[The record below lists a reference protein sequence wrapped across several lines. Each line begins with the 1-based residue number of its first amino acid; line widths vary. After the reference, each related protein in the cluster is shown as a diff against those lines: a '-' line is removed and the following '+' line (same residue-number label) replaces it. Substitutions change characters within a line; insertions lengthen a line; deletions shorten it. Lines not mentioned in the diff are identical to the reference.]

1 MFDLKVLNSALSQL
15 EEERGIPKEK
25 IIEAIEQAL
34 AAAYKKDYG
43 KKGQIIRSK
52 FDPKS
57 GRTEFTQA
65 KIVVSEETVRMPDEE
80 IKEGEE
86 DTRQRFNPEHD
97 IMIEDAKKIKRD
109 AVLDDE
115 IIFPLETKEGYGRIA
130 AQTAKQVIIQKIRE
144 AEKVSIM
151 GEYSGR
157 KGEIVNGI
165 VQRMERGNVFV
176 DLGRVIGIIPFEEQI
191 PGERYR
197 QGGRVRAYVYEVEE
211 SPRGINVKLSRSH
224 PDFLKK
230 LFEIE
235 TPEIGNGV
243 VEIRAVAREAGAR
256 SKIAVASKDSHIDPI
271 GSCVGQRGVRVSTV
285 MNELSG
291 EKIDIIAWSEDPQ
304 KFVSDALSPAKINA
318 IEINAAERL
327 AKVKVSGDQFSLAIG
342 KGGQNVRLAAKLTGY
357 KIDIE
362 GEGVEGESVAQSDG
376 ESVSLGENGQETE
389 NEAEKTVSDKE
400 AAEKEIEAET
410 HEVQRKE
417 TEDTEETTPEEIEA
431 EIKEAEEPET
441 GKSA

>member
-43 KKGQIIRSK
+43 KKGQIVRAK
-52 FDPKS
+52 FDPKT
-57 GRTEFTQA
+57 GKTEFTQI

-86 DTRQRFNPEHD
+86 DVKQRFNPEHD
-97 IMIEDAKKIKRD
+97 IMILDAKKIKRD

-115 IIFPLETKEGYGRIA
+115 IVFPLEAKDDYGRIA

-165 VQRMERGNVFV
+165 VQRIERGNVFV

-235 TPEIGNGV
+235 APEIANGV
-243 VEIRAVAREAGAR
+243 VEVMAVAREAGAR
-256 SKIAVASKDSHIDPI
+256 SKIAVSSKDSHVDPI
-271 GSCVGQRGVRVSTV
+271 GACVGQRGVRVSTV

-304 KFVSDALSPAKINA
+304 KFVSDALSPAKISE
-318 IEINAAERL
+318 ISINADERL
-327 AKVKVSGDQFSLAIG
+327 AKVKVPSDQFSLAIG

-362 GEGVEGESVAQSDG
+362 GAQGEVLEENREIPAPEESG
-376 ESVSLGENGQETE
+376 EETE
-389 NEAEKTVSDKE
+389 EEAEKIVSDKE
-400 AAEKEIEAET
+400 ASEKEIEAET
-410 HEVQRKE
+410 HEAPRKE
-417 TEDTEETTPEEIEA
+417 TEDVEGTTPEEIES
-431 EIKEAEEPET
+431 EIAGEEET
-441 GKSA
+441 KTEEKNA